1 MFINRDSELTALQSR
16 FGSQTPQL
24 LIVYGRRRVG
34 KTELLR
40 AFMQEKPHIY
50 YMADRR
56 TEREQLELFSA
67 RMAEFFNDPVVKE
80 QPIQSWDLVFTYIS
94 KNLNR
99 REKLVIVLDEFPY
112 LAEVNPA
119 LPSIIQR
126 HWDERLKK
134 SGIYLILCGS
144 SMSFMEKELLSHKSP
159 LYGRRTGQME
169 ITPFGIPEIREMFPA
184 VPPQRLVELYSVFGG
199 IPAYLGFYNAR
210 ENLWTNIAE
219 QIFPADT
226 FLYNEVHFLLM
237 EEMRTPH
244 NYFAIL
250 KAIAYG
256 DTKVNEIVQRTGLE
270 RGVVGK
276 YLDHLIDLRIIER
289 MIPVTDNPVKSRR
302 GLYRFRDN
310 YFRFWFKYIYPNK
323 SYLEEGRTSLVM
335 SAIKKDFPAFVGPV
349 FEDIARA
356 YIRRHEVMGSAV
368 KKAGSWWEKNI
379 EIDIAAFDEK
389 DRMII
394 GECKWSNKKV
404 GVDIYRN
411 LRLKQKHLTDYAR
424 EFRYVLFSKSGFT
437 DDMKKLARDD
447 GVVLYSLDDILSEGN

>member
-1 MFINRDSELTALQSR
+1 MFIDRSGELSALQARYNSHKPHL
-16 FGSQTPQL
+16 F
-24 LIVYGRRRVG
+24 IVYGRRRVG

-40 AFMQEKPHIY
+40 SFIRNKPHIY
-50 YMADRR
+50 YMADQR
-56 TEREQLELFSA
+56 TEREQLELFST
-67 RMAEFFNDPVVKE
+67 RMAEYFDDPVLKE
-80 QPIQSWDLVFTYIS
+80 QPMKNWDLVFTYIA
-94 KNLNR
+94 KNLR
-99 REKLVIVLDEFPY
+99 KQSRLIIVFDEFPY

-126 HWDERLKK
+126 HWDEQIKNRNV
-134 SGIYLILCGS
+134 YLILCGS

-169 ITPFGIPEIREMFPA
+169 ITPFGIPEIREMFPSLSS
-184 VPPQRLVELYSVFGG
+184 QRLVELYSVFGG
-199 IPAYLGFYNAR
+199 IPAYLRFYNPKK
-210 ENLWTNIAE
+210 NLWTNIEE

-250 KAIAYG
+250 KAVAYG
-256 DTKVNEIVQRTGLE
+256 DTKINEIVQRTGLE

-289 MIPVTDNPVKSRR
+289 SIPVTENPLKSRK
-302 GLYRFRDN
+302 GIYRFRDN

-323 SYLEEGRTSLVM
+323 TYLEEGRTSLVM
-335 SAIKKDFPAFVGPV
+335 DIIKNDFSAFVGPV

-356 YIRRHEVMGSAV
+356 YIKRYGIAGRAAT
-368 KKAGSWWEKNI
+368 KAGSWREKNI
-379 EIDIAAFDEK
+379 EIDIAAFDEN

-404 GVDIYRN
+404 GVNIYKDL
-411 LRLKQKHLTDYAR
+411 LRKGKYIENDATDL
-424 EFRYVLFSKSGFT
+424 RYVLFSKSGFT
-437 DDMKKLARDD
+437 EDMIRMGEEENVLLLTLED
-447 GVVLYSLDDILSEGN
+447 VVSDR